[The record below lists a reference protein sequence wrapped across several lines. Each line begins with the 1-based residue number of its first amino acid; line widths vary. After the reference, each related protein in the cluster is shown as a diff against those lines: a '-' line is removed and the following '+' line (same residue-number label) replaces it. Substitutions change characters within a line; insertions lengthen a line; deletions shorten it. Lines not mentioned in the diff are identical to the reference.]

1 MDGSHVDNLKFN
13 YQSVRAEKA
22 RIGVM
27 FNKNWVMALSATVIL
42 LLAFGILL
50 ITFGSAIGWTIIGLS
65 IVPAMVVEWYQGELY
80 HLAVAK
86 KPKSTDD
93 VLSGEILGRLSK
105 QPTPREVA
113 SVISRL
119 PGGYFF
125 AARFGIG
132 SSFLQEL
139 TSVDRSDMQAIWK
152 EAWNLRDQT
161 GSKNISA
168 AILVVAIVR
177 CTPNYQTLLSHLQL
191 DIDDLVNGIDW
202 YNHLRDLIDHHR
214 TPKRTGGIARD
225 WSFGWTPLLDRF
237 GQNISKQVGSYSSSS
252 FKLIAH
258 EESIEQLLGIFS
270 KNGRQNVV
278 LVGQPGSGKSEIIN
292 AFAARLMDGAANIPT
307 GLKFRQVF
315 NLDASSLIAAAP
327 DRGGLEQ
334 LVPRILGE
342 AYSAKNII
350 ICLDNAQLFFED
362 GIGSIDITN
371 VLLPILEAGNL
382 RIILTVDEQR
392 YLKIGKRNPELM
404 NALNR
409 IVVNPANREET
420 IAIMQDQSIM
430 IEFQNNVTFMYQ
442 ALVEAYRLGDRYIH
456 ERSMPGKAIKLL
468 ESSANYSINGL
479 VSAES
484 VRQVIEKTLDIK
496 VGVATDVGEREK
508 LLNLE
513 DLIHKRM
520 INQVRAVKVVSDA
533 LRRARAG
540 VRNLNRPIGTFLFL
554 GPTGVGKTEL
564 AKALAEIYFGGEDRI
579 IRLDMNEYV
588 SNDDVKRL
596 IADGA
601 DNANSLTA
609 RVMKQP
615 FSVILLDEIEKA
627 HTNVMS
633 TLLQMLD
640 EGILRDIKN
649 REVSFRDA
657 IIVATSNAGADRI
670 REYIDRGYDVVQ
682 FEDKF
687 VDELISSNQFR
698 PEFLNRFDEIVMFR
712 PLNKPELL
720 KVVDL
725 MIGSVNKTL
734 ALQKVSVNVAD
745 DAKEYLVEAGYDPRL
760 GARPMRRV
768 VQRAVENT
776 VAKQMLSGTVEPGS
790 VIEISL
796 DQVKQ
801 LIDSKVTADK
811 LASEKVDA

>member
-1 MDGSHVDNLKFN
+1 MDNLKLN
-13 YQSVRAEKA
+13 YSSARSEKA
-22 RIGVM
+22 RISVM
-27 FNKNWVMALSATVIL
+27 FNKRRLMILKIVVVL
-42 LLAFGILL
+42 LLISGIFMLM
-50 ITFGSAIGWTIIGLS
+50 FRSSIGWALIGLS
-65 IVPAMVVEWYQGELY
+65 AIPAMIVEWYRGELK
-80 HLAVAK
+80 HIPAV
-86 KPKSTDD
+86 KSSKTIDD
-93 VLSGEILGRLSK
+93 VLSGEVLGRLSK
-105 QPTPREVA
+105 KPSPKDVA
-113 SVISRL
+113 TIISGL

-125 AARFGIG
+125 SVRFGIG
-132 SSFLQEL
+132 SKFLQEL
-139 TSVDRSDMQAIWK
+139 ASADSNDMQKVWAI
-152 EAWNLRDQT
+152 AWDLQKQT
-161 GSKNISA
+161 VSKNISA
-168 AILVVAIVR
+168 AILVVAILR
-177 CTPNYQTLLSHLQL
+177 CAPNYQTLISHLQL
-191 DIDDLVNGIDW
+191 DDGDLLRGIEW
-202 YNHLRDLIDHHR
+202 YNHLREIIEKDR
-214 TPKRTGGIARD
+214 QPKRTGGVARD
-225 WSFGWTPLLDRF
+225 WSFGWTPTLNRF
-237 GQNISKQVGSYSSSS
+237 GLQMGGDSIFQLV
-252 FKLIAH
+252 AH
-258 EESIEQLLGIFS
+258 EESLDQLMGIFS

-278 LVGQPGSGKSEIIN
+278 LVGQSGSGKTEIVD
-292 AFAARLMDGAANIPT
+292 AFASRLLDARAKVPNNLR
-307 GLKFRQVF
+307 FRQVY
-315 NLDASSLIAAAP
+315 NLDAASLIAAAP

-334 LVPRILGE
+334 LIPRVLGE
-342 AYSAKNII
+342 AYSSKNII

-362 GIGSIDITN
+362 GIGSVDITN
-371 VLLPILEAGNL
+371 VLLPILKAGNL
-382 RIILTVDEQR
+382 RMILTVDEQR
-392 YLKIGKRNPELM
+392 FLEISKHNPELA
-404 NALNR
+404 NTLNR
-409 IVVNPANREET
+409 IVVPPANRDET
-420 IAIMQDQSIM
+420 IKIMQDQTIM
-430 IEFQNNVTFMYQ
+430 TEFKNDVTFMYQ
-442 ALVEAYRLGDRYIH
+442 ALVEAYRLGDRYVH
-456 ERSMPGKAIKLL
+456 DQAMPGKAIKLM
-468 ESSANYSINGL
+468 ESSANYSEDGL

-484 VRQVIEKTLDIK
+484 VRQAIEKTMDIK
-496 VGVATDVGEREK
+496 VSVASDTDEREK

-513 DLIHKRM
+513 ELIHGRM
-520 INQVRAVKVVSDA
+520 INQVRAVNVVSDA

-564 AKALAEIYFGGEDRI
+564 AKSLAEIYFNGEDRI
-579 IRLDMNEYV
+579 IRIDMNEYV
-588 SNDDVKRL
+588 GADDVNRL

-615 FSVILLDEIEKA
+615 FSVVLLDEIEKA

-670 REYIDRGYDVVQ
+670 REYIDRGYDIEQ

-712 PLNKPELL
+712 PLNKAELL

-725 MIGSVNKTL
+725 MINSVNKTL
-734 ALQKVSVNVAD
+734 ALQKVSVKVAD

-790 VIEISL
+790 VVEISL

-801 LIDSKVTADK
+801 IIDSKVNADK
-811 LASEKVDA
+811 IAEQEKAD